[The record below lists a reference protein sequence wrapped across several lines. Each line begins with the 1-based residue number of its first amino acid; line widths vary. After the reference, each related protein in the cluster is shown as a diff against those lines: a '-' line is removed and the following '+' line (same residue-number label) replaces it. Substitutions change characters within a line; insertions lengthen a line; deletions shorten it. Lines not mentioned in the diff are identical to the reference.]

1 MPSTAHSDV
10 GALVLAA
17 GAFSD
22 DQSALALGT
31 WGSTT
36 LVQHVAAIASAVV
49 EMVVVVLGCDG
60 ERVAEAVD
68 LGDATIVIDPEWA
81 EGVASPLR
89 AGLDEMSRRA
99 GVEHVAVIEAA
110 VPTVPEA
117 VLRELVDA
125 HQAAPHSIQG
135 RRRGDRSA
143 TVAKFRYV
151 RSGPVVLA
159 RDLWER
165 FLGMEGSTPI
175 HQTLS
180 AHPDWVN
187 EIWIDRLPPAEI
199 RTRDDLLEVA
209 PRR

>member
-1 MPSTAHSDV
+1 MATASHPDV

-17 GAFSD
+17 GAFGD
-22 DQSALALGT
+22 DQTALALGP
-31 WGSTT
+31 WGTTT
-36 LVQHVAAIASAVV
+36 LVEHVAAGAAAVV
-49 EMVVVVLGCDG
+49 ETVIVVLGCDG
-60 ERVAEAVD
+60 DRAAELVD
-68 LGDATIVIDPEWA
+68 LGGATIVVDPEWA

-99 GVEHVAVIEAA
+99 GIEHVVVIDTA
-110 VPTVPEA
+110 VPDIPVA
-117 VLRELVDA
+117 VLQDLIDA
-125 HQAAPHSIQG
+125 HAAAPHSIQG

-143 TVAKFRYV
+143 TVARFRYA

-180 AHPDWVN
+180 VHPDWVN
-187 EIWIDRLPPAEI
+187 EIWIDRLPPIEVH
-199 RTRDDLLEVA
+199 THDDLRSIA